1 MDPTPRPILVG
12 NEFARVR
19 LEVVPGPDGDRL
31 RISSIRTKR
40 TRTLSAASVE
50 RLCRLPVEHYLDALQ
65 TPFGPEPDLAF
76 GAGFPPLSREESE
89 HGATETDLG

>member
-1 MDPTPRPILVG
+1 MADNEGASPPILLG

-31 RISSIRTKR
+31 RISAIRTKR
-40 TRTLSAASVE
+40 TRELSAEAVE
-50 RLCRLPVEHYLDALQ
+50 NLSRLPVGRYLEALE

-76 GAGFPPLSREESE
+76 NAGFPGVLEEES
-89 HGATETDLG
+89 